1 MYPPR
6 VEAPKQSRQ
15 KEESQAIP
23 ERTEPLLTKR
33 KMRALMTTCS
43 RQSYFIRLTDE
54 DRFLQSRDEILSHSR
69 SLACVEVKGLSFLL
83 QGMSQ
88 SMSSLKSLFEG
99 LFFH

>member
-54 DRFLQSRDEILSHSR
+54 DRRGGFNSKRIN
-69 SLACVEVKGLSFLL
+69 CVECYLAA
-83 QGMSQ
+83 
-88 SMSSLKSLFEG
+88 
-99 LFFH
+99 H